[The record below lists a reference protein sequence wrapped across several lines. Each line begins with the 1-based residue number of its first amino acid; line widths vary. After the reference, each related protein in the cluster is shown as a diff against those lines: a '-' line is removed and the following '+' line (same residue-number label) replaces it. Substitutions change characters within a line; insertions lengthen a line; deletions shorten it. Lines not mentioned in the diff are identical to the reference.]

1 MNRQI
6 IMNFTA
12 IALLISGTMACTK
25 TARTTL
31 NVDVSHPGA
40 EVAPICRGQ
49 QLEEFNHQIQGGL
62 YAQLINN
69 PSFEEIELLDNNNP
83 TAKKTDA
90 KFKNNPSANWTL
102 ILKGS
107 SDGKLN
113 PCTSYQTAM
122 LNRKQQ
128 HCMNLSVY
136 SVASGNVGLAN
147 GGYWGIKLEN
157 NTKYKVSFWAK
168 KRVKFQRHHKGKTGK
183 Q

>member
-49 QLEEFNHQIQGGL
+49 ELEEFNHGIQGGL

-69 PSFEEIELLDNNNP
+69 PSFEEVSDWYGTPDP
-83 TAKKTDA
+83 TK
-90 KFKNNPSANWTL
+90 
-102 ILKGS
+102 
-107 SDGKLN
+107 
-113 PCTSYQTAM
+113 
-122 LNRKQQ
+122 
-128 HCMNLSVY
+128 
-136 SVASGNVGLAN
+136 
-147 GGYWGIKLEN
+147 YWGVVVPASSAGTISGQSSEIPD
-157 NTKYKVSFWAK
+157 
-168 KRVKFQRHHKGKTGK
+168 
-183 Q
+183 